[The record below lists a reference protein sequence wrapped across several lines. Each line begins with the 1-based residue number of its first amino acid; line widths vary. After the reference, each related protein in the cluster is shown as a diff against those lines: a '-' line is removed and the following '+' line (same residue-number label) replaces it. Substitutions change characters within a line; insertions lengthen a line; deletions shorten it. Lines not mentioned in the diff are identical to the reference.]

1 MIVCSDRFEKINH
14 QPKKSRWIN
23 QLNNCLKFNQNAGTP
38 PSAVIPVPAL
48 QLFNKVI
55 HRFRG
60 YMELR
65 WQLNQLTVW

>member
-1 MIVCSDRFEKINH
+1 MIGCCARPRKINQ
-14 QPKKSRWIN
+14 QPKKASWIK
-23 QLNNCLKFNQNAGTP
+23 QLKNCLKFNQNAVRP
-38 PSAVIPVPAL
+38 ASAMIPVPAL

-65 WQLNQLTVW
+65 WQLNQLTVG